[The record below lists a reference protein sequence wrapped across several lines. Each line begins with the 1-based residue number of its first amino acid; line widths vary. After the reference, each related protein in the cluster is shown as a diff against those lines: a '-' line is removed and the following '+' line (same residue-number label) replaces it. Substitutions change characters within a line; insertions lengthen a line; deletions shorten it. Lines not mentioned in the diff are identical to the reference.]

1 MVTADGKLSPWFTIH
16 ASATK
21 TLNGLALRLRLG
33 PQSTVEERARAG
45 FRVRPTADA
54 KGLAMTDADK
64 QAFARAIE
72 MARAHD
78 EGRRQQIDDFLRTRA
93 FEDVGRFAAYGC
105 QMRALRLPPWAYP
118 PCWINEAEIDA
129 IIARGDDPHG
139 RFVGRSC

>member
-1 MVTADGKLSPWFTIH
+1 
-16 ASATK
+16 
-21 TLNGLALRLRLG
+21 
-33 PQSTVEERARAG
+33 
-45 FRVRPTADA
+45 
-54 KGLAMTDADK
+54 MTDADK

-139 RFVGRSC
+139 RFVAAKLLKRMLEVGVSKYDPDPMRAIEAATKKDAAA